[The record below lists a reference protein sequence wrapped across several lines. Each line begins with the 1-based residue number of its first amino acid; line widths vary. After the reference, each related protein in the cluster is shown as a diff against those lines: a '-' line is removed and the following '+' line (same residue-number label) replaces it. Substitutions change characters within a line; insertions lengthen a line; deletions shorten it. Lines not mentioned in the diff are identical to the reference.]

1 MYYIVI
7 SPQMENIKLLDQ
19 TLRQSNIAE
28 MK

>member
-19 TLRQSNIAE
+19 MLRQSNIAE